1 MILTQEQSHQEQLA
15 GMPRAVEGVSLDGQV
30 VVITGANTGLGFEVA
45 KHFAIRGPQKPVI
58 VCRSEEKGQDALNR
72 IKTKTGFQNVELWTV
87 DLNSFKSISAIKDK
101 ISQLERLDILVENAA
116 IASIDYKLTQDGW
129 DHRQVPGIVYTRLLS
144 SNSRSLPCSLQS
156 NVLGPALHIILHL
169 PKLLDTAK
177 KYPKST
183 PRIVLVSSNVH
194 YWTTTPVTE
203 ALKAPNVLDF
213 LNDKSY
219 FDRNIDNR
227 YPETKALDVM
237 FVRALQQRLPNVT
250 ACSVNPGF
258 CYSELARYAEGERAE
273 HLRNLQRKLAFT
285 TEEGSRQLL
294 FAAIGHRD
302 REAEVRGSYISF
314 SQVSE
319 CSDLILSD
327 DGQELENKLWTEIL
341 DLCGRVDGTAKEII
355 QTYLS

>member
-15 GMPRAVEGVSLDGQV
+15 GMPPAVEGVSLDGQV
-30 VVITGANTGLGFEVA
+30 VVITGANTGLGFEAA
-45 KHFAIRGPQKPVI
+45 KHFAIRGPQKLVI

-72 IKTKTGFQNVELWTV
+72 IKTETGFQNVELWTV

-129 DHRQVPGIVYTRLLS
+129 DHRQVPGIV
-144 SNSRSLPCSLQS
+144 LQS

-183 PRIVLVSSNVH
+183 PRIVLVSN
-194 YWTTTPVTE
+194 
-203 ALKAPNVLDF
+203 F

-294 FAAIGHRD
+294 FAAIVKGFLHSVLRTSITRQSFNWLQRAL
-302 REAEVRGSYISF
+302 REGYTR
-314 SQVSE
+314 
-319 CSDLILSD
+319 
-327 DGQELENKLWTEIL
+327 W
-341 DLCGRVDGTAKEII
+341 
-355 QTYLS
+355 

>member
-1 MILTQEQSHQEQLA
+1 MILTQEQSHQDQLA
-15 GMPRAVEGVSLDGQV
+15 EMPPPVEGVSLDNQV
-30 VVITGANTGLGFEVA
+30 VVITGANTGLGFEAA
-45 KHFAIRGPQKPVI
+45 KHFAIRGPQKLVI
-58 VCRSEEKGQDALNR
+58 VCRSEEKGQTALNR
-72 IKTKTGFQNVELWTV
+72 IKTETSFTNIELWTV

-101 ISQLERLDILVENAA
+101 INQLERLDILVENAA
-116 IASIDYKLTQDGW
+116 IASIEYILTEDGW
-129 DHRQVPGIVYTRLLS
+129 DHRQVLNIVYTRCLS
-144 SNSRSLPCSLQS
+144 NNSQPVPCSLQS

-203 ALKAPNVLDF
+203 ALKAPSALEF

-227 YPETKALDVM
+227 YPETKALDIM
-237 FVRALQQRLPNVT
+237 FVRALQQRLPSVT
-250 ACSVNPGF
+250 TCSVNPGF

-273 HLRNLQRKLAFT
+273 HLRSLQKKLAFT

-294 FAAIGHRD
+294 FAAIGSRD
-302 REAEVRGSYISF
+302 READVRGSYISF

-327 DGQELENKLWTEIL
+327 DGQRLEDKLWTEIL
-341 DLCGRVDGTAKEII
+341 DLCGRVDETAKEII
-355 QTYLS
+355 QTHLS